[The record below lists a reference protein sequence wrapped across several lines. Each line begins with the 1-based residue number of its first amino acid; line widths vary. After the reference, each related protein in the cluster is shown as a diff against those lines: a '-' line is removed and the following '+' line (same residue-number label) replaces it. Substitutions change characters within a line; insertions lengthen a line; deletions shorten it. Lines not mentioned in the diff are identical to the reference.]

1 MAKRNT
7 STNTETNTAT
17 LATATAPEPSTATLA
32 TATAPEP
39 STATLVKA
47 HAQWC
52 TTTSTKRQYAHP
64 NSAPVAWG
72 KANTAKP
79 GTARHAALAAMQAAV
94 TAHGTWGAVYAVA
107 ATNWVHWA
115 KSEGYLVPVV

>member
-7 STNTETNTAT
+7 NTTNKATEANTAPVAATETNTAPV
-17 LATATAPEPSTATLA
+17 A
-32 TATAPEP
+32 
-39 STATLVKA
+39 KA

-52 TTTSTKRQYAHP
+52 NTGSTRRQYAHP
-64 NSAPVAWG
+64 NTAPVAWG
-72 KANTAKP
+72 KPNTAKP
-79 GTARHAALAAMQAAV
+79 GTARHTALAAMQAAV

-115 KSEGYLVPVV
+115 KAEGYLVPVA

>member
-7 STNTETNTAT
+7 NTRSTEAS
-17 LATATAPEPSTATLA
+17 TAPVAGTEASTAPVA
-32 TATAPEP
+32 MA
-39 STATLVKA
+39 KA

-52 TTTSTKRQYAHP
+52 NTASTRRQYAHP
-64 NSAPVAWG
+64 NTAPVAWG
-72 KANTAKP
+72 KPNTAKS
-79 GTARHAALAAMQAAV
+79 GTARHTALAAMQAAV

-115 KSEGYLVPVV
+115 KAEGYLVPVV